1 MVNIVK
7 EISEVPKDKL
17 VVIDFFATWCGPCKQ
32 IAPIFED
39 LSKKFVN
46 IIFLK
51 NDAGDDDESLALHY
65 DVQKLPTFV
74 FIRNDK
80 VIKSYVGIN
89 EKEIISNLEELN
101 VL

>member
-7 EISEVPKDKL
+7 AISEIPKDKL

-74 FIRNDK
+74 FIKNDQ

-89 EKEIISNLEELN
+89 EKEITMNLEELN